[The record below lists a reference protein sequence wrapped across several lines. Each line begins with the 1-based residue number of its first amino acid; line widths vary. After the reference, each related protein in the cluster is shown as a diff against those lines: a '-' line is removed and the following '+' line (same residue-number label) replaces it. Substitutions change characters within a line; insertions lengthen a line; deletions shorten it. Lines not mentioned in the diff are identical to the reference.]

1 MRISKSVV
9 LTSMLCVFSSISFSQ
24 VVNVTEKQDY
34 AFATGLYRDGQY
46 NLALQQF
53 NAFLKNHPDTRYVE
67 EITFL
72 SGECFLQEK
81 MYDSALSDYQKIL
94 SDFPNS
100 VFSVRAR
107 LRTGEVWLQVGK
119 LDRSEKIL
127 KEVLSDEKG
136 QDIGGEAAYKL
147 GQLFT
152 AQEDYNNAIK
162 YFQLSYEGYKASGIA
177 DYAMYGSAWSLGK
190 LGEFEKSKAGFAEML
205 SAYPESRLKADAI
218 EKMGECDFF
227 LGNYT
232 AAIPEFSAADSL
244 ASEDQVGESASYYEG
259 RAYENM
265 GESDSAIGTYQGYLN
280 GFSSGSHS
288 SEVRLLFSKLLVAT
302 PTRSREA
309 ISVLR
314 NVTRGDTLY
323 FECQLETARA
333 LEEVGS
339 PDTAETI
346 LLGLIKSNNSPFQV
360 AEARYELGKLYFR
373 SKAYSKSVESFLLAS
388 KDTSLYAEAMK
399 NAALSSAASGDY
411 RNAKTYFLNSVLRL
425 QGKNLLNA
433 HFDYAAVLYAS
444 GDYRDAEQIYL
455 AAEKTALSGADSSE
469 ALYMAGESSYRAQDF
484 KSSLFHYQNYI
495 LSFRSGNH
503 YGTALLGI
511 GYSNYFL
518 KSYISAADAFQ
529 KFVDVYPN
537 SPLASGALL
546 RLGDCYYYNKDYQKA
561 LDIYK
566 SAASKLSN
574 AAGAGEDSTAA
585 YATYQSGESCYWLGR
600 YDDAIGIFRSLL
612 KKYPNSS
619 LSPDAQY
626 AIGWVC
632 FSQKQYSQAIS
643 EFNKVTVN
651 YPTSPTAVRALYSNG
666 DSYYNLAEY
675 QQALIC
681 YSELLSKYPTSEYV
695 DNAIVGMQYC
705 LTVLGRAKEA
715 ELVIDNFVRDH
726 PQLPDVDRVYYK
738 KIEYALNQ
746 KHYSEAERELKEFIV
761 KFPRSSLSGAALYNL
776 ALVEINLGKVKTATG
791 VLSDLIAR
799 VPGDEYSTEG
809 RIKLAELYQSNNG
822 YSEAERLLTDASSAK
837 DVYAITAQAELGKLY
852 LDRGDTSR
860 AESVLSKVAMSDT
873 SNDEET
879 AKARLMLSGVY
890 FGERRTA
897 DAISLASSVA
907 KTRDDLIGAQAQL
920 KVAEYYCNDGDS
932 ANAVVSFLRVKYV
945 FASFTDVV
953 AKSQLEYADCLLKF
967 GNKRE
972 AKAVLVEFVRDREPD
987 SYTRTAREK
996 LKEIRS
1002 N

>member
-1 MRISKSVV
+1 MKITKFV
-9 LTSMLCVFSSISFSQ
+9 LLTAMLCALSSVSFSQ
-24 VVNVTEKQDY
+24 VVNVTEQQDY

-46 NLALQQF
+46 DLALQQF
-53 NAFLKNHPDTRYVE
+53 GAFLKNYPSTRHIE

-72 SGECFLQEK
+72 SGECLLQER
-81 MYDSALSDYQKIL
+81 MYDSALSDYQRIL

-100 VFSVRAR
+100 VYSVRAK
-107 LRTGEVWLQVGK
+107 LRTGEVWLQLGK

-127 KEVLSDEKG
+127 KEVLSKENG
-136 QDIGGEAAYKL
+136 QDLNGEAAYKL

-152 AQEDYNNAIK
+152 AKEDHNNAMK
-162 YFQLSYEGYKASGIA
+162 YFQLSYEGYKGSGIA
-177 DYAMYGSAWSLGK
+177 DYAMYGSAWSFGK
-190 LGEFEKSKAGFAEML
+190 LGEFEKSKTRFAEML
-205 SAYPESRLKADAI
+205 SAYPESKLKADAV

-227 LGNYT
+227 LGNYM

-244 ASEDQVGESASYYEG
+244 SSEGQVGESALYYEG
-259 RAYENM
+259 RTYEIM
-265 GESDSAIGTYQGYLN
+265 GKSDSAIATYQIYLN
-280 GFSSGSHS
+280 AFPFGSHS
-288 SEVRLLFSKLLVAT
+288 SEVRLLLSKLLVAT

-309 ISVLR
+309 LSVLR
-314 NVTRGDTLY
+314 NVPPEDTLY
-323 FECQLETARA
+323 FECRLETARA
-333 LEEVGS
+333 YEEVGS
-339 PDTAETI
+339 PDTAEI
-346 LLGLIKSNNSPFQV
+346 LLLSLIKSNNSSARV
-360 AEARYELGKLYFR
+360 AEAQYEMGKLYFK
-373 SKAYSKSVESFLLAS
+373 SKSYPKSVESFLLAS

-399 NAALSSAASGDY
+399 NAAISSAAAADY
-411 RNAKTYFLNSVLRL
+411 RNAKTYFLNSILKL
-425 QGKNLLNA
+425 QGKDLLDA
-433 HFDYAAVLYAS
+433 HFDYAAALYAS

-455 AAEKTALSGADSSE
+455 AAEKSGSSDADSSE
-469 ALYMAGESSYRAQDF
+469 ALYMAGESSYRAKDF

-495 LSFRSGNH
+495 LSFPSGNH

-518 KSYISAADAFQ
+518 RSYIGAADAFQ
-529 KFVDVYPN
+529 KFVGAYPN
-537 SPLASGALL
+537 SPLSSDALL
-546 RLGDCYYYNKDYQKA
+546 RLGDCYYYNKNYQKA

-566 SAASKLSN
+566 SAASKFSV
-574 AAGAGEDSTAA
+574 ASSAGEDSVAA
-585 YATYQSGESCYWLGR
+585 YAIYQSGESCYWLGR
-600 YDDAIGIFRSLL
+600 YDDAIGMFQSLL

-643 EFNKVTVN
+643 EFNKVTAN
-651 YPTSPTAVRALYSNG
+651 YPTSPSAVRALYSDG

-705 LTVLGRAKEA
+705 LTVLGRPKEA
-715 ELVIDNFVRDH
+715 EAVIDNFVRDH
-726 PQLPDVDRVYYK
+726 PRLPNVDRVYYK

-746 KHYSEAERELKEFIV
+746 KQYSEAEHELKEFIV

-799 VPGDEYSTEG
+799 VPGDEYSTAG
-809 RIKLAELYQSNNG
+809 KVKLAELYESNNG

-837 DVYAITAQAELGKLY
+837 DVYGITAQAELGRLY
-852 LDRGDTSR
+852 LDRRDTSR
-860 AESVLSKVAMSDT
+860 AESVLSKVATSDT
-873 SNDEET
+873 SNDEER
-879 AKARLMLSGVY
+879 AKAKLMLSGIY
-890 FGERRTA
+890 FGKRQIA

-920 KVAEYYCNDGDS
+920 KVAEYYCSDGDS

-967 GNKRE
+967 GNRRE
-972 AKAVLVEFVRDREPD
+972 AKALLQEFVRDREED
-987 SYTRTAREK
+987 SYTRMAREK
-996 LKEIRS
+996 LKEIKS